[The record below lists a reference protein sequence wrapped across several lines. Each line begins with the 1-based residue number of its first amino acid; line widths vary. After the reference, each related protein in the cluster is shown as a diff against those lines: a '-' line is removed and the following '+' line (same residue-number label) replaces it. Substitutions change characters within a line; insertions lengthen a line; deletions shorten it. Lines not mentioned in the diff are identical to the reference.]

1 MMIYPSFCHASM
13 AIGVAGNIF
22 VLSPMVTMAQGRLT
36 HRVLVSITED
46 IAKSET
52 RFRAYFKSSG
62 ECLGLELISIDNL
75 ERYFRRQTSGS
86 INMTPHIPMHQ
97 SCSTQMIP
105 ERLVSNLLSLQSKS
119 VKTGSQWC
127 HCHALPA
134 RRRCVITLT
143 PPYEYCGP

>member
-1 MMIYPSFCHASM
+1 M

-52 RFRAYFKSSG
+52 SFRAYFKSSG

-75 ERYFRRQTSGS
+75 ERYFRRQSSGR
-86 INMTPHIPMHQ
+86 INMTPYIRIHRTSSH
-97 SCSTQMIP
+97 SDD
-105 ERLVSNLLSLQSKS
+105 
-119 VKTGSQWC
+119 
-127 HCHALPA
+127 A
-134 RRRCVITLT
+134 
-143 PPYEYCGP
+143 